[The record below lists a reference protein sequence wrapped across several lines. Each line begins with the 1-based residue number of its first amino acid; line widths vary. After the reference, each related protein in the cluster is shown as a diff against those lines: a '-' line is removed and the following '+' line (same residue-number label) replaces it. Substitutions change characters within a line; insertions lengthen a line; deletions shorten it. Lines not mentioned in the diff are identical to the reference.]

1 MLQNCPG
8 LVLLDTLRHHID
20 DVMHDTGPQLQVEV
34 TLHSLLGDSFSHSL
48 AVSSLKL
55 SRQNITRP
63 SIQEWS
69 LPSHEEVPHSPS
81 RSQESTTWALTYR
94 SCIEPVVNDMFLGL
108 EHPDLLHQLV
118 LVSVH
123 ACHLSH

>member
-8 LVLLDTLRHHID
+8 LVLLDTLRHYID
-20 DVMHDTGPQLQVEV
+20 DVMHDAGPQLQDEV
-34 TLHSLLGDSFSHSL
+34 TLHCLLGDSFSHSL

-55 SRQNITRP
+55 SRQKITQHFF
-63 SIQEWS
+63 QEWG

-94 SCIEPVVNDMFLGL
+94 SCIEPVVNDMFQILA
-108 EHPDLLHQLV
+108 HPDLLHQLV